1 MTANTGHFFKHMF
14 THTNKITG
22 VFQTI
27 FDIELRLGKFEL
39 LLQSHYV
46 NKGGYRCDENKV
58 TEIPPIRRCQNQ
70 VTLKQKKTHHQKKT
84 RMGKVLKV
92 RN

>member
-1 MTANTGHFFKHMF
+1 MF

-22 VFQTI
+22 VFQKI

-46 NKGGYRCDENKV
+46 NKGRNRCDENKV
-58 TEIPPIRRCQNQ
+58 TEIPPKRRCQNQ
-70 VTLKQKKTHHQKKT
+70 VTLKQNLKKPTISRKLGW
-84 RMGKVLKV
+84 GKF
-92 RN
+92 